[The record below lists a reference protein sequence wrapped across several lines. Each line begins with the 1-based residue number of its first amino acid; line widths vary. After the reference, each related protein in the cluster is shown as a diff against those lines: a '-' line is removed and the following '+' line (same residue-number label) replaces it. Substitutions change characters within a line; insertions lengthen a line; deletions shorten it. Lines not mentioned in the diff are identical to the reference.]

1 MIKSAP
7 LQSNTDAQRVLPA
20 KDSAMTDHWPLFEP
34 PDQDQ
39 LARHAD
45 DLIHRAQLVHRD
57 GWDEY
62 RHLWS
67 RGEVI
72 GTALVLGD
80 SAELQRFGETT
91 ISAMDR
97 WAFDLWGI
105 TGGQDDTDAGLP
117 RTRAWF
123 FSIRARMDAP
133 STHQPP
139 TTR

>member
-1 MIKSAP
+1 MSEDWSI
-7 LQSNTDAQRVLPA
+7 
-20 KDSAMTDHWPLFEP
+20 FEP
-34 PDQDQ
+34 PDTDQ

-45 DLIHRAQLVHRD
+45 DLIRRAELVRRY

-62 RHLWS
+62 RRVWS

-80 SAELQRFGETT
+80 DAELQLCGETT
-91 ISAMDR
+91 LSALER

-105 TGGQDDTDAGLP
+105 ADGQTDTDGGLP

-123 FSIRARMDAP
+123 LTFPAGI
-133 STHQPP
+133 PP

>member
-1 MIKSAP
+1 MNDDWAI
-7 LQSNTDAQRVLPA
+7 
-20 KDSAMTDHWPLFEP
+20 FEP
-34 PDQDQ
+34 PDQNQ

-45 DLIHRAQLVHRD
+45 DLMHRANLVRRY
-57 GWDEY
+57 GWDDY

-80 SAELQRFGETT
+80 SAELQRCGETT
-91 ISAMDR
+91 ISALDR

-105 TGGQDDTDAGLP
+105 TGGQADTDAGLP
-117 RTRAWF
+117 STRAWF
-123 FSIRARMDAP
+123 DSVRAGIDLP
-133 STHQPP
+133 PTHLPP